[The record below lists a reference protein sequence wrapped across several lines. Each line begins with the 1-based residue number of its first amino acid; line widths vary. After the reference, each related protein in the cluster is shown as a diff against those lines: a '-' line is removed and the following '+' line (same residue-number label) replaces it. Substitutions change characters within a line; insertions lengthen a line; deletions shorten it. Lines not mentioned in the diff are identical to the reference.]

1 MKLSDI
7 DDILKL
13 VKNYMTD
20 NNSQVK
26 MSVPSNKQFNLLKI
40 IKDELNADNYGKNS
54 IIYDNIII
62 YIYYRDFAWHIR
74 IKNMDLIEPVGPI

>member
-7 DDILKL
+7 ADILTFI
-13 VKNYMTD
+13 KNYMSD

-26 MSVPSNKQFNLLKI
+26 MSVPSEKKINLLKI
-40 IKDELNADNYGKNS
+40 IKDELHASAYGNNS
-54 IIYDNIII
+54 MIYDNIII
-62 YIYYRDFAWHIR
+62 YIYYRDYAWHIS

>member
-54 IIYDNIII
+54 IIYDNMLNTMRNFI
-62 YIYYRDFAWHIR
+62 
-74 IKNMDLIEPVGPI
+74 

>member
-7 DDILKL
+7 DDILKF
-13 VKNYMTD
+13 VKNYITD

-40 IKDELNADNYGKNS
+40 IKDELNATNYGKNS

-62 YIYYRDFAWHIR
+62 YIYYRDFAWHIS